1 MEIAA
6 EKQKYMASADSTVE
20 EAWSIIEMNS
30 QRSVIVVE
38 GSKVVGTLS
47 DGDIRKAMLLK
58 RLLITPVREVMNL
71 SFVSIKEN
79 EKKNAGNIFR
89 KKNIFLLPVV
99 DAEMN
104 LLDILVR

>member
-1 MEIAA
+1 MEIAT
-6 EKQKYMASADSTVE
+6 EKQKYMTSADSTIE
-20 EAWSIIEMNS
+20 EAWGIIEMNN

-47 DGDIRKAMLLK
+47 DGDIRKAVLSK
-58 RLLITPVREVMNL
+58 RLLIAPVREVMNL

-79 EKKNAGNIFR
+79 EKENAGNIFR
-89 KKNIFLLPVV
+89 EKNIFLLPVV

-104 LLDILVR
+104 LLDVLVR